1 MGSSGFDHRN
11 RIRTFELVV
20 LPLPLWPPFT
30 RSTSATLQALGG
42 KAYGWRLFSF
52 LSYSMRPQATSHFIP
67 LSQSSQDARLF
78 VWGACGVR
86 IRKIPHEPNSTQ
98 CAVRASQDLP
108 EADSHPAAPHT
119 KSPRGRLGAIS
130 FYSSFSSGI
139 STSIESIRSSLPSI
153 RSAKPP
159 HSGHI
164 TWKRSCVNS

>member
-1 MGSSGFDHRN
+1 MAAIHAPHFRHASSVRRGGIWMAAFDVGTLGARTPFRRAPGSSEWH
-11 RIRTFELVV
+11 
-20 LPLPLWPPFT
+20 
-30 RSTSATLQALGG
+30 
-42 KAYGWRLFSF
+42 
-52 LSYSMRPQATSHFIP
+52 TSHRSLGIGRGRDADP
-67 LSQSSQDARLF
+67 L
-78 VWGACGVR
+78 
-86 IRKIPHEPNSTQ
+86 
-98 CAVRASQDLP
+98 RAGP
-108 EADSHPAAPHT
+108 DSHEQHIKCCSARAESCGSAPRSRPIPKHILDMPGAEIHASTHT

>member
-1 MGSSGFDHRN
+1 MAAIHAPHFHHASSVRRGGIWMAAFDVGTLGA
-11 RIRTFELVV
+11 RTHFGE
-20 LPLPLWPPFT
+20 PPVRVNDAPVT
-30 RSTSATLQALGG
+30 VRSELGG
-42 KAYGWRLFSF
+42 AG
-52 LSYSMRPQATSHFIP
+52 MQ
-67 LSQSSQDARLF
+67 
-78 VWGACGVR
+78 
-86 IRKIPHEPNSTQ
+86 IRFRQVLTRTNSTLS
-98 CAVRASQDLP
+98 AVRLVRNL
-108 EADSHPAAPHT
+108 ADRHPDPAQFRNTSLICPALKPMPNAHP